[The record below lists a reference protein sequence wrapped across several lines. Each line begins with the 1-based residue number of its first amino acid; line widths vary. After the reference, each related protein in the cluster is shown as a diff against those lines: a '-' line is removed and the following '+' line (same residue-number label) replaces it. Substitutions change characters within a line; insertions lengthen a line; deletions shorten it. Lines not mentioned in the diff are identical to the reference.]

1 VKLKQ
6 ILNEILQGGKFK
18 VFHGSG
24 KQFTKFDLN
33 QTAQRIAW
41 FSNSIDAIRSGE
53 AGAQS
58 SKYIME
64 FEITIKNPAGWE
76 EYEKL
81 GLGQIEDRGYDGVI
95 LEDGDTTNYI
105 VFKTKNIKF
114 IRFVDESDT

>member
-1 VKLKQ
+1 MKLKQ
-6 ILNEILQGGKFK
+6 VLNEILQGGKFK

-24 KQFTKFDLN
+24 KKFTKFDLN

-41 FSNSIDAIRSGE
+41 FSSSIDSIKSGE

-114 IRFVDESDT
+114 LRNVE